1 MYSRHAEQSMR
12 GLPAQRFSGETRVVR
27 RGAVHGRRNPV
38 RRGAVQFLQARSVEE
53 RPFSIGTMTSV
64 RNRTMCYLPKATGS
78 RRSGRARS
86 RLALPRHRSLPDP
99 RRSRTVT
106 FTLEYVRGGRLGR
119 SSAVRGVA
127 RQSPVVAGGL
137 AWKVT
142 PDRDGSFRPLIEMCS
157 RTCRCVKVC
166 RRNHPDEPTAHGR
179 TVWTKRSG

>member
-1 MYSRHAEQSMR
+1 MQAIPPVFFQCSRNGLRLLLTLSDIRTRFAGAPQSLGEPDSTGAGANSR
-12 GLPAQRFSGETRVVR
+12 SLTPDPRTGWSPQDDRRRPSKRKRFV
-27 RGAVHGRRNPV
+27 
-38 RRGAVQFLQARSVEE
+38 
-53 RPFSIGTMTSV
+53 
-64 RNRTMCYLPKATGS
+64 
-78 RRSGRARS
+78 
-86 RLALPRHRSLPDP
+86 LPRHQALPHP
-99 RRSRTVT
+99 RRSRTIT

>member
-27 RGAVHGRRNPV
+27 RGAVLGRRNPV

-99 RRSRTVT
+99 RRS
-106 FTLEYVRGGRLGR
+106 LPHSHLDRL
-119 SSAVRGVA
+119 V
-127 RQSPVVAGGL
+127 GL
-137 AWKVT
+137 
-142 PDRDGSFRPLIEMCS
+142 
-157 RTCRCVKVC
+157 VC
-166 RRNHPDEPTAHGR
+166 RRPRREVAWPRRVAVCFAGCAVISSERLRRAVQPFGLSRFALHRRILLPPLPVRKGR
-179 TVWTKRSG
+179 EKLIRPAGFRAAPG